1 MAGNPHQDLNLNPFL
16 PSVQL
21 HRTPQALTWST
32 TSTATQNASVADKD
46 MSNGMRTEVNDPL
59 MLGGSVPASAM
70 AFPGE
75 RSQQNLILAPQ
86 EQAVPDPFCLSSTL
100 PTSRT
105 RVRQA
110 ESDHSNENSI
120 FDMGSFAAA
129 QSAAV
134 QQHFGLISDLPVSMN
149 RMNLADQST
158 RMVLPST
165 GSVIPSMI
173 SGHKEIDQQ
182 NPMDAD
188 TSFLA
193 SGYNY
198 SASGPDRPSMNQD
211 DERELL
217 KRLDAREAW
226 ARDGLRAG
234 GTDPTCSNFL
244 SEQRRSEHVGVPG
257 KHMSDYRLPDNS
269 PFKSPSFKHSPS
281 PTAFKLDSMLQ
292 PYATDD
298 DQRNASIASYASDS
312 NEDQSKKTAFD
323 AFVIKSPNPD
333 AHGPMSY
340 SIPGKE
346 DQIDLIG
353 EVTVLT
359 DTLTPVS
366 MIKQEFTNHPSF
378 SHFISKL
385 DDDIFHLELQKAI
398 DTGVLNPQGAFLL
411 SNRLSETFCTATQAM
426 LNEII
431 MPMIIDSVRSTIKS
445 QLPEHID
452 IVEKLCG
459 LWRVERPNLKS
470 IEQQHVPLL
479 NELENICT
487 GLVFWE
493 DKKKQLVL
501 ELSGIGA
508 NQMSL
513 LSGAS
518 LHVDAKTLDV
528 EITECTSTMKILRQA
543 MVAKICDF
551 AHRAQPNKPLNM
563 RDIKLPAGLKGD
575 SDAKI
580 ARQLCDNILDF
591 FMQNTELFYPLIFVH
606 VTLRDLLF
614 VEGQLVIPPSE
625 RDQAYGKTLHLPE
638 NFKKIYDDV
647 NQTLGAQVRA
657 KFEDLSQASRAGRKF
672 DYGGKGRSV
681 FIIGDNRDGMSALW
695 YHVVRHAEKTHQ
707 QCLQTRDRLQH
718 AGGLFVSGPIKNS
731 IGTVRK
737 DIELATSLNILIEP
751 TSVIFVTLKNLAN
764 RHQAFMGLYNEAKRT
779 EHTMTL
785 EQGVE
790 FLDIYMTKIEDTAR
804 EFSLFEKNISSAN
817 LADSKIQ
824 ESESKAFYSTSSSSP
839 TVSPGASTDPQE
851 AMICFAQGCN
861 EQVGAYAVK
870 GHISAMKKYP
880 ESTKPK
886 PVCTKCFN
894 TLLMGEGK
902 VKITHEDGSKLEY
915 DKQRHEKSLL
925 RLKRQPKHA
934 SNAVAAPKTAP
945 KADEEELIELK
956 KQNADLRGQLDEK
969 EKTGSQQGQLNQIA
983 QMLMDSRTAKVAEVK
998 TRRVKDANEPP
1009 RTSG

>member
-1 MAGNPHQDLNLNPFL
+1 MAGNPRQDLNSNPFNTGVQLHRTPPHNAGIADEQQPLIFTTQAQARCAGSDNPLRLDGYL
-16 PSVQL
+16 PAPAMIFPGERSQQPSSVQL

-32 TSTATQNASVADKD
+32 TSTATQNAGGADED
-46 MSNGMRTEVNDPL
+46 MSNGMRTEVNNPL

-244 SEQRRSEHVGVPG
+244 SEQRQSEHIGVPG

-281 PTAFKLDSMLQ
+281 PTAFKLDSTLQ

-346 DQIDLIG
+346 DPIDLIG

-459 LWRVERPNLKS
+459 LW
-470 IEQQHVPLL
+470 
-479 NELENICT
+479 
-487 GLVFWE
+487 
-493 DKKKQLVL
+493 
-501 ELSGIGA
+501 
-508 NQMSL
+508 
-513 LSGAS
+513 
-518 LHVDAKTLDV
+518 
-528 EITECTSTMKILRQA
+528 
-543 MVAKICDF
+543 
-551 AHRAQPNKPLNM
+551 
-563 RDIKLPAGLKGD
+563 
-575 SDAKI
+575 
-580 ARQLCDNILDF
+580 
-591 FMQNTELFYPLIFVH
+591 
-606 VTLRDLLF
+606 
-614 VEGQLVIPPSE
+614 
-625 RDQAYGKTLHLPE
+625 
-638 NFKKIYDDV
+638 
-647 NQTLGAQVRA
+647 
-657 KFEDLSQASRAGRKF
+657 
-672 DYGGKGRSV
+672 
-681 FIIGDNRDGMSALW
+681 
-695 YHVVRHAEKTHQ
+695 
-707 QCLQTRDRLQH
+707 
-718 AGGLFVSGPIKNS
+718 
-731 IGTVRK
+731 
-737 DIELATSLNILIEP
+737 
-751 TSVIFVTLKNLAN
+751 
-764 RHQAFMGLYNEAKRT
+764 
-779 EHTMTL
+779 
-785 EQGVE
+785 
-790 FLDIYMTKIEDTAR
+790 
-804 EFSLFEKNISSAN
+804 
-817 LADSKIQ
+817 
-824 ESESKAFYSTSSSSP
+824 
-839 TVSPGASTDPQE
+839 
-851 AMICFAQGCN
+851 
-861 EQVGAYAVK
+861 
-870 GHISAMKKYP
+870 
-880 ESTKPK
+880 
-886 PVCTKCFN
+886 
-894 TLLMGEGK
+894 
-902 VKITHEDGSKLEY
+902 
-915 DKQRHEKSLL
+915 
-925 RLKRQPKHA
+925 
-934 SNAVAAPKTAP
+934 
-945 KADEEELIELK
+945 
-956 KQNADLRGQLDEK
+956 
-969 EKTGSQQGQLNQIA
+969 
-983 QMLMDSRTAKVAEVK
+983 
-998 TRRVKDANEPP
+998 
-1009 RTSG
+1009 